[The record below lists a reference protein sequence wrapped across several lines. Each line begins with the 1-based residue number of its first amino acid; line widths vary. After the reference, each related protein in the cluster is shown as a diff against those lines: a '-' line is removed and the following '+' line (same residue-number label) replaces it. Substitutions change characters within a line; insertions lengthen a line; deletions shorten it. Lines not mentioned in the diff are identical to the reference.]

1 MQTSNT
7 PTMNVRMR
15 TILRKLF
22 IIVQNVIAT
31 CFAFLIIMSCSMKNR
46 YRYRYHLP
54 YRKAQSNKYPD
65 PHYESEKERLIAVLT
80 NQAQ

>member
-1 MQTSNT
+1 
-7 PTMNVRMR
+7 
-15 TILRKLF
+15 
-22 IIVQNVIAT
+22 
-31 CFAFLIIMSCSMKNR
+31 MKNR

-80 NQAQ
+80 NQTQ